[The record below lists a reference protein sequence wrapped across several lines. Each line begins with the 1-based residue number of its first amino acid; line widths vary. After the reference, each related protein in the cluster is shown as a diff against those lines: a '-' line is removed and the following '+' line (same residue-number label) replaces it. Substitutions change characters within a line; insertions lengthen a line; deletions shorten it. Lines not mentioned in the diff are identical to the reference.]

1 MSPLRN
7 EYENNI
13 RRAFSVFETGETEP
27 ADIKRWRDDV
37 IVDLIPE
44 GSKVLDFGCGRGDL
58 LYRLIRE
65 KRVFGQGI
73 ERDLENV
80 YRCLERKI
88 AVFQINFEKG
98 LQFYGDGTF
107 DYVILEDTIQTLNRP
122 AAALREMLRIGT
134 YGIITCPNFGHWRVR
149 RFLAEE
155 GRMPKSRTLPYE
167 WYDTPNIHLCTVND
181 IVGWIEESGLKIA
194 AGYLSLLKRRR
205 SAGRRGASG
214 RPPPLTLFIP
224 GACAPQ
230 AARTGLSAAIRGLPR
245 FPPGK
250 AAALPRAAFPSAAHL
265 RFNPSRLR
273 TAFRR
278 EPGKFPLS
286 GKEYCRKGRDCVE
299 CGRFTKENG
308 PFRIRLRPAGLE
320 PARKSIHQP
329 LKLACLPISPRPHL
343 ADSTGFADFC
353 QPPVGT
359 AMNSFVTKLP
369 FICLCAILM
378 V

>member
-13 RRAFSVFETGETEP
+13 RRAFSAFETGETEP

-194 AGYLSLLKRRR
+194 AGYAFADTPLPITPSLPSQKKTICWPKRCFWSSAAADAYYRRR
-205 SAGRRGASG
+205 PDRLRRSSAPSELGLPADRRADGHASLSG
-214 RPPPLTLFIP
+214 RLT
-224 GACAPQ
+224 
-230 AARTGLSAAIRGLPR
+230 
-245 FPPGK
+245 
-250 AAALPRAAFPSAAHL
+250 
-265 RFNPSRLR
+265 RLR
-273 TAFRR
+273 
-278 EPGKFPLS
+278 LS
-286 GKEYCRKGRDCVE
+286 CAS
-299 CGRFTKENG
+299 FAN
-308 PFRIRLRPAGLE
+308 RLSVRLSE
-320 PARKSIHQP
+320 RTSVFLSDNIY
-329 LKLACLPISPRPHL
+329 
-343 ADSTGFADFC
+343 GFARYLNTLDFC
-353 QPPVGT
+353 I
-359 AMNSFVTKLP
+359 NE
-369 FICLCAILM
+369 
-378 V
+378 

>member
-27 ADIKRWRDDV
+27 ADIKRWRDNV
-37 IVDLIPE
+37 IVDLIPN

-65 KRVFGQGI
+65 KQVFGQGI
-73 ERDLENV
+73 ERDLKNV

-107 DYVILEDTIQTLNRP
+107 DYVILEETIQTLNRP
-122 AAALREMLRIGT
+122 TAALREMLRIGT

-194 AGYLSLLKRRR
+194 AGYAFADNAVSPFSKEDDLLAEEVLLVIRRR
-205 SAGRRGASG
+205 
-214 RPPPLTLFIP
+214 
-224 GACAPQ
+224 
-230 AARTGLSAAIRGLPR
+230 
-245 FPPGK
+245 
-250 AAALPRAAFPSAAHL
+250 
-265 RFNPSRLR
+265 
-273 TAFRR
+273 
-278 EPGKFPLS
+278 
-286 GKEYCRKGRDCVE
+286 
-299 CGRFTKENG
+299 
-308 PFRIRLRPAGLE
+308 
-320 PARKSIHQP
+320 
-329 LKLACLPISPRPHL
+329 
-343 ADSTGFADFC
+343 
-353 QPPVGT
+353 
-359 AMNSFVTKLP
+359 
-369 FICLCAILM
+369 
-378 V
+378 